1 MNSLHEYKKRIE
13 KEIAEYAEEMLSRK
27 EKPLKAMMECYAVI
41 DSMDT
46 HHRVLTPDDI
56 NEWNADMHNE
66 DGTVGGHWTVEQT
79 TAVAQGMG
87 IRFEHIS
94 EMCWNV
100 TMNMMYS
107 DYYGVAS
114 RYGVNSPDFYAEMA
128 KAFLF
133 DKDAPSPKEKLA
145 AYYHGIVEE

>member
-1 MNSLHEYKKRIE
+1 MKNLHDYKKRIE
-13 KEIAEYAEEMLSRK
+13 REIAEYAEGLLAK
-27 EKPLKAMMECYAVI
+27 EDKPLKAMMECYAAI

-46 HHRVLTPDDI
+46 HDMLTPEDI
-56 NEWNADMHNE
+56 NKWNAEMRNE

-79 TAVAQGMG
+79 TAVAHNLG
-87 IRFEHIS
+87 IKFEHIS

-100 TMNMMYS
+100 AMNMMYS
-107 DYYGVAS
+107 DYFHVANKYGLSTA
-114 RYGVNSPDFYAEMA
+114 DFYGEMA

-133 DKDAPSPKEKLA
+133 DKDAESPREKLA